1 MLVLFTG
8 KGRKI
13 MCLSSLD
20 HCSIRTVKL
29 GETRDFYVNI
39 LGMIDGDRPD
49 FPFPGAWL
57 YVDGVAVVH
66 IIGVDPEDSS
76 GLASYPGGK
85 MAANAL
91 TGSGALDH
99 IAFRAKDPELVMSR
113 LKEYGH
119 EYRERKVPNMD
130 LFQVFVEDP
139 NGITIELNYWGEA
152 QAAT

>member
-1 MLVLFTG
+1 
-8 KGRKI
+8 
-13 MCLSSLD
+13 
-20 HCSIRTVKL
+20 
-29 GETRDFYVNI
+29 
-39 LGMIDGDRPD
+39 
-49 FPFPGAWL
+49 
-57 YVDGVAVVH
+57 
-66 IIGVDPEDSS
+66 
-76 GLASYPGGK
+76 
-85 MAANAL
+85 
-91 TGSGALDH
+91 GSGALDH

>member
-1 MLVLFTG
+1 MS
-8 KGRKI
+8 
-13 MCLSSLD
+13 LSSLD
-20 HCSIRTVKL
+20 HCSIQTVKL

-39 LGMIDGDRPD
+39 LGMVDGDRPD
-49 FPFPGAWL
+49 FTFPGAWL

-66 IIGVDPEDSS
+66 IIGVEPEDSS

-85 MAANAL
+85 MAADVL
-91 TGSGALDH
+91 TGSGAVDH

>member
-1 MLVLFTG
+1 MS
-8 KGRKI
+8 
-13 MCLSSLD
+13 LSSLD
-20 HCSIRTVKL
+20 HCSIQTVKL

-39 LGMIDGDRPD
+39 LGMVDGDRPD
-49 FPFPGAWL
+49 FTFPGAWL

-85 MAANAL
+85 MAADAL

-113 LKEYGH
+113 LKE
-119 EYRERKVPNMD
+119 
-130 LFQVFVEDP
+130 
-139 NGITIELNYWGEA
+139 NGTSVVSV
-152 QAAT
+152 TSRV

>member
-1 MLVLFTG
+1 M
-8 KGRKI
+8 R
-13 MCLSSLD
+13 LSLLY
-20 HCSIRTVKL
+20 HCSIRTVILRK
-29 GETRDFYVNI
+29 TRKFYVNI

-57 YVDGVAVVH
+57 YVDGIAVVH
-66 IIGVDPEDSS
+66 IIGVDPDDSS

-85 MAANAL
+85 MAAAVL

-130 LFQVFVEDP
+130 LFQVFIEDP
-139 NGITIELNYWGEA
+139 NGITIELNYWGDT

>member
-1 MLVLFTG
+1 MS
-8 KGRKI
+8 
-13 MCLSSLD
+13 LSSLD

-29 GETRDFYVNI
+29 RETLEFYVNI
-39 LGMIDGDRPD
+39 LGMVDGHRPD

-66 IIGVDPEDSS
+66 LIGVDPEGSS
-76 GLASYPGGK
+76 SLSSYLGGEVD
-85 MAANAL
+85 ADVL

>member
-1 MLVLFTG
+1 M
-8 KGRKI
+8 R
-13 MCLSSLD
+13 LSSRD
-20 HCSIRTVKL
+20 HCSIQTVKL

-39 LGMIDGDRPD
+39 RGMGDGDRPD

-66 IIGVDPEDSS
+66 IIGVDPDDSS

-85 MAANAL
+85 MAADVL

-113 LKEYGH
+113 LKESGY
-119 EYRERKVPNMD
+119 EYRERDIPGMN

-139 NGITIELNYWGEA
+139 NGITIELNYWGEG
-152 QAAT
+152 QAVA